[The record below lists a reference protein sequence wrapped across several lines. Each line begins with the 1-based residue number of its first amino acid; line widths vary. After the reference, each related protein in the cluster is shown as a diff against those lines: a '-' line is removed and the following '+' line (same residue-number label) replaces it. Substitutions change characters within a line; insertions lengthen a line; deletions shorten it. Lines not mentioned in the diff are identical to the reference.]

1 MASFSDP
8 KLANRI
14 LRGLVIGLIAGIL
27 TLGIGPIWPDAL
39 TFMQKVSVQVFDPVG
54 QVFLRLLFFVVV
66 PIVFASLA
74 SGVLQLGQ
82 PERLGPLAG
91 RTFFLFF
98 LNMAVGVGLGLLVM
112 NIVRPGDFIDGETKA
127 KLLADFGGTA
137 QVHIDNQKQAQEG
150 LSLMT
155 LVEMFMPRNLFGA
168 FVGNNR
174 ATLGDVLPL
183 ILFAILVG
191 AVGTKMAVDRREKL
205 LEALNTVSELMTG
218 IVHFA
223 LRLAPYAV
231 PAMIYS
237 VIVRVGLDIVIALGV
252 FVISCAGVLALHL
265 FGTMT
270 LWIKFWTKRKP
281 TEYFAAIKGV
291 LITAFST
298 SSSAATLPASI
309 ECAREKLKLSPSTS
323 GFVLPLGATMNMSG
337 TALYEG
343 CVVLFIAQVF
353 GVDLGMGQQLTLLLL
368 SVLSAVAVAAIPG
381 GSLPLIAGL
390 LATFGLDPA
399 GIGII
404 LGIDRILDMCRT
416 AVNVGFDLTTA
427 TIVDEHVKKSEAKA
441 KSAAGG

>member
-1 MASFSDP
+1 MASSSDP
-8 KLANRI
+8 QLANRI
-14 LRGLVIGLIAGIL
+14 LRGLVIGLIAGVI
-27 TLGIGPIWPDAL
+27 TLGIGQIWPDVL
-39 TFMQKVSVQVFDPVG
+39 TFMQKVATQIFDPVG
-54 QVFLRLLFFVVV
+54 QVFLRLLFFVII

-98 LNMAVGVGLGLLVM
+98 INMAVGVGLGLLVM
-112 NIVRPGDFIDGETKA
+112 NVVQPGRFIDEETTKVLMA
-127 KLLADFGGTA
+127 SYGGASETVVA
-137 QVHIDNQKQAQEG
+137 NQKQAQEG
-150 LSLMT
+150 LSLMM

-168 FVGNNR
+168 FVGNSR
-174 ATLGDVLPL
+174 ASIGDVLPL

-237 VIVRVGLDIVIALGV
+237 VVVRVGLDIVIALGV
-252 FVISCAGVLALHL
+252 FVLTCVGVLALHL

-270 LWIKFWTKRKP
+270 LWIKFWTTRKP

-343 CVVLFIAQVF
+343 CVVLFIAQIF
-353 GVDLGMGQQLTLLLL
+353 HVDLGMGQQLTLLLL

-390 LATFGLDPA
+390 LATFGVDPA

-416 AVNVGFDLTTA
+416 SVNVGFDLTTA
-427 TIVDEHVKKSEAKA
+427 TIVDEYVKKTEAKA
-441 KSAAGG
+441 AASP